1 MQIRFLIFTV
11 LLSMVW
17 AIALADASVAYDSL
31 INVLDN
37 SIDNRKPYIEAKE
50 NTLRQLRKQV
60 SEARDPR
67 SQFESLGHLLDEYA
81 SYNTDSSLNICEE
94 RLRLSRNIDDRDLH
108 IQAKMD
114 MANILGLTGLYKES
128 LDVLDSIPRNIIPD
142 YLVPF
147 LYHIKRSVYGFMS
160 DYSIRHSEKEK
171 YVRLTSTYRDSL
183 ISVNPKESIYHA
195 IILADKLNNEGKPAE
210 GEKILLKWLSDNPD
224 ADTHSRAIL
233 AYTLSESYGMLGQ
246 REKQKEQLAISAI
259 ADMESAV
266 REYVSLRK
274 LAIML
279 YEDGDI
285 ERAYRYLKQCM
296 EDAVYCN
303 ARLRQ
308 VEINDVFP
316 IVNEVYLH
324 TIEKQQSRLRLFLI
338 LISLLTIALLVAYFA
353 VVKQMRKARRARKE
367 VADANIRLSR
377 MNSDLKEL
385 IERLR
390 EANREIAENSRLKE
404 EYIGGYMDQCSIY
417 IDKLDTFRKKLSNR
431 LASGK
436 MSEVK
441 EILRS
446 SDMIDEELKAF
457 YEHFDHTFL
466 KLFPSFIDDFNSLL
480 LSDKRIEPKTEGRL
494 NTELRIFA
502 LIRLGITD
510 SVKIANFLRY
520 SVTTIYNYRT
530 KVRNKAAGN
539 RDELEQKLMEI
550 GTTFDKKVS
559 RRITPDSQTAT
570 F

>member
-1 MQIRFLIFTV
+1 MRVRFHIFTI
-11 LLSMVW
+11 LLSTVLATAW
-17 AIALADASVAYDSL
+17 ADVSVVYDSL

-50 NTLRQLRKQV
+50 NTLHQLRTLV
-60 SEARDPR
+60 SEAKDPR

-108 IQAKMD
+108 TQAKMD

-128 LDVLDSIPRNIIPD
+128 LDVLDSIPRNTIPD

-171 YVRLTSTYRDSL
+171 YARLTSAYRDSL
-183 ISVNPKESIYHA
+183 ISVNPEGSIYHA

-324 TIEKQQSRLRLFLI
+324 TIEKQQNRLRLFLV

-353 VVKQMRKARRARKE
+353 VVKQMRKARNARKE
-367 VADANIRLSR
+367 VDDANIRLSR
-377 MNSDLKEL
+377 MNSELKEL

-436 MSEVK
+436 TSEVK
-441 EILRS
+441 DMLRS

-457 YEHFDHTFL
+457 YAHFDHTFL
-466 KLFPSFIDDFNSLL
+466 RLFPSFIDDFNSLL
-480 LSDKRIEPKTEGRL
+480 LADKRIEPKTEGRL

-539 RDELEQKLMEI
+539 RDALEQKLMEI
-550 GTTFDKKVS
+550 GTTFDKKS
-559 RRITPDSQTAT
+559 KS
-570 F
+570 

>member
-1 MQIRFLIFTV
+1 MQIRFLIFTA
-11 LLSMVW
+11 LLSMVC
-17 AIALADASVAYDSL
+17 ATALADASVAYDSL

-50 NTLRQLRKQV
+50 NTLQQLRKQV
-60 SEARDPR
+60 SEDRDPR

-94 RLRLSRNIDDRDLH
+94 RLRLSRHIDDRDLH

>member
-1 MQIRFLIFTV
+1 MRVRFLIFTV

-530 KVRNKAAGN
+530 KVRNKAVGN

-559 RRITPDSQTAT
+559 RRITPDSQIAT

>member
-1 MQIRFLIFTV
+1 MRVRFHIFTI
-11 LLSMVW
+11 LLSTVLATAW
-17 AIALADASVAYDSL
+17 ADVSVVYDSL

-50 NTLRQLRKQV
+50 NTLHQLRTLV
-60 SEARDPR
+60 SEAKDPR

-108 IQAKMD
+108 TQAKMD

-128 LDVLDSIPRNIIPD
+128 LDVLDSIPRNTIPD

-171 YVRLTSTYRDSL
+171 YARLTSAYRDSL
-183 ISVNPKESIYHA
+183 ISVNPEGSIYHA

-285 ERAYRYLKQCM
+285 ERAFLF
-296 EDAVYCN
+296 N
-303 ARLRQ
+303 SRLRQ

-324 TIEKQQSRLRLFLI
+324 TIEKQQNRLRLFLV

-353 VVKQMRKARRARKE
+353 VVKQMRKARKARKE
-367 VADANIRLSR
+367 VD
-377 MNSDLKEL
+377 
-385 IERLR
+385 
-390 EANREIAENSRLKE
+390 E

-436 MSEVK
+436 TSEVK
-441 EILRS
+441 DMLRS

-457 YEHFDHTFL
+457 YAHFDHTFL
-466 KLFPSFIDDFNSLL
+466 RLFPSFIDDFNSLL
-480 LSDKRIEPKTEGRL
+480 LADKRIEPKTEGRL

-539 RDELEQKLMEI
+539 RDALEQKLMEI
-550 GTTFDKKVS
+550 GTTFDKKS
-559 RRITPDSQTAT
+559 KS
-570 F
+570 

>member
-1 MQIRFLIFTV
+1 MQIRFLIFTA
-11 LLSMVW
+11 LLSMVC
-17 AIALADASVAYDSL
+17 ATALADASVAYDSL

-60 SEARDPR
+60 SEDRDPR

-94 RLRLSRNIDDRDLH
+94 RLRLSRHIDDRNLH
-108 IQAKMD
+108 TQAKMD

-171 YVRLTSTYRDSL
+171 YARLTSTYRDSL
-183 ISVNPKESIYHA
+183 ISVNPEGSIYHA

-353 VVKQMRKARRARKE
+353 VVKQMRKARKARKE
-367 VADANIRLSR
+367 VADANIRLSE
-377 MNSDLKEL
+377 MNSELKEL

-417 IDKLDTFRKKLSNR
+417 IDKLDTFRKRLSNR

-436 MSEVK
+436 TSEVK

-539 RDELEQKLMEI
+539 RDELENKLMEI
-550 GTTFDKKVS
+550 GTTFDKKS
-559 RRITPDSQTAT
+559 KS
-570 F
+570 